1 MIKILR
7 HWIDIVEGVVANTLI
22 YRVSPFTA
30 QGEKNADYIAQIKA
44 QIENEESGLLTG
56 FGKYAEYSD
65 FNKNSSANNTERNEF
80 YLLNDKLRK
89 YKEQADKKR
98 RDAIIK
104 KKQDRRAE
112 LIGYAQA
119 GAEQYDDY
127 MDIAQSHVAKIAS
140 KNAGKLEKQGNS
152 LKLMA
157 KRQIKY

>member
-1 MIKILR
+1 MVKSLR
-7 HWIDIVEGVVANTLI
+7 HYIDIVEGIIPNTLVN
-22 YRVSPFTA
+22 RVSPFTA
-30 QGEKNADYIAQIKA
+30 QSEQNDEYLTRIKA

-89 YKEQADKKR
+89 YKEQADKER

-127 MDIAQSHVAKIAS
+127 MDIAQTHVAKIAS

>member
-1 MIKILR
+1 MDKSLR

-22 YRVSPFTA
+22 NRVSPFTV
-30 QGEKNADYIAQIKA
+30 QSEQNADYIAQIKA
-44 QIENEESGLLTG
+44 EIENEESGLLTG
-56 FGKYAEYSD
+56 FGKHAEYSD
-65 FNKNSSANNTERNEF
+65 FNKNSSANNTERNEH
-80 YLLNDKLRK
+80 YMLIDKLRK
-89 YKEQADKKR
+89 YKEQADKER

-127 MDIAQSHVAKIAS
+127 MDIAQSHVAKMAS
-140 KNAGKLEKQGNS
+140 KNASKLEKQSNA

-157 KRQIKY
+157 KRTI

>member
-1 MIKILR
+1 MVKSLR
-7 HWIDIVEGVVANTLI
+7 HYIDIVEGIIPNTLVN
-22 YRVSPFTA
+22 RVSPFTA
-30 QGEKNADYIAQIKA
+30 QSEQNDEYLTRIKA

-65 FNKNSSANNTERNEF
+65 FNKNSSGANTERNEF

-89 YKEQADKKR
+89 YQQQAEKER

-119 GAEQYDDY
+119 GAEQYDNY
-127 MDIAQSHVAKIAS
+127 MNIAQTHVAKMAS
-140 KNAGKLEKQGNS
+140 KNASKLEKQSNA

-157 KRQIKY
+157 KRTI

>member
-1 MIKILR
+1 MVKSLR
-7 HWIDIVEGVVANTLI
+7 HYIDIVEGVIPNTLVN
-22 YRVSPFTA
+22 RVSPFTA
-30 QGEKNADYIAQIKA
+30 QSEQNDEYLTRIKA

-65 FNKNSSANNTERNEF
+65 FNKNSSGANTERNEF

-89 YKEQADKKR
+89 YQQQAEKER

-104 KKQDRRAE
+104 NKQDRRAE

-119 GAEQYDDY
+119 GAEQYNDY
-127 MDIAQSHVAKIAS
+127 MDLAQTHVAKMAS
-140 KNAGKLEKQGNS
+140 KNASKLEKQSNA

-157 KRQIKY
+157 KRTI

>member
-1 MIKILR
+1 MDKNLR
-7 HWIDIVEGVVANTLI
+7 HWIDIVEGVVPNTLI
-22 YRVSPFTA
+22 NRVSPFTL
-30 QGEKNADYIAQIKA
+30 QGKKNSDYIAQIKA
-44 QIENEESGLLTG
+44 EIENEESGLLTG

-89 YKEQADKKR
+89 YKEQADKER

-127 MDIAQSHVAKIAS
+127 MDIAQSHVAKMAS
-140 KNAGKLEKQGNS
+140 KNTSKLEKQS
-152 LKLMA
+152 TALKLMA
-157 KRQIKY
+157 KRTI

>member
-1 MIKILR
+1 MDKSLR
-7 HWIDIVEGVVANTLI
+7 HWIDIVEGVVPNTLI
-22 YRVSPFTA
+22 NRVSPFTV
-30 QGEKNADYIAQIKA
+30 QSEKNADYIAGIKA
-44 QIENEESGLLTG
+44 EIENEESGLLTG

-89 YKEQADKKR
+89 YQQQADKER

-127 MDIAQSHVAKIAS
+127 MDIAQSHVAKMAS
-140 KNAGKLEKQGNS
+140 KNASKLEKQSNA

-157 KRQIKY
+157 KRTI

>member
-1 MIKILR
+1 MVKSLR
-7 HWIDIVEGVVANTLI
+7 HYIDIVEGIIPNTLVN
-22 YRVSPFTA
+22 RVSPFTA
-30 QGEKNADYIAQIKA
+30 QSEQNDEYLTRIKA

-65 FNKNSSANNTERNEF
+65 FNKNSSGANTERNEF

-89 YKEQADKKR
+89 YQQQAEKER

-104 KKQDRRAE
+104 NKQNRRAE

-119 GAEQYDDY
+119 GAEQYNDY
-127 MDIAQSHVAKIAS
+127 MDIAQTHVAKMAS
-140 KNAGKLEKQGNS
+140 KNSSKLEKQSNA

-157 KRQIKY
+157 KRTI

>member
-1 MIKILR
+1 MVKSLR
-7 HWIDIVEGVVANTLI
+7 HYIDIVEGIIPNTLVN
-22 YRVSPFTA
+22 RVSPFTA
-30 QGEKNADYIAQIKA
+30 QSEQNDEYLTRIKA

-65 FNKNSSANNTERNEF
+65 FNKNSSGANTERNEF

-89 YKEQADKKR
+89 YQQQADKER

-127 MDIAQSHVAKIAS
+127 MDIAQTHVAKMAS
-140 KNAGKLEKQGNS
+140 KNASKLEKQS
-152 LKLMA
+152 TALKLMA
-157 KRQIKY
+157 QRTI

>member
-1 MIKILR
+1 MDKSLR

-22 YRVSPFTA
+22 NRVSPFTA
-30 QGEKNADYIAQIKA
+30 QSEQNADYIAQIKA
-44 QIENEESGLLTG
+44 EIENEESGLLTG

-80 YLLNDKLRK
+80 YLLNDKLRN
-89 YKEQADKKR
+89 YEQQADTER

-119 GAEQYDDY
+119 GAEQYNDY
-127 MDIAQSHVAKIAS
+127 MDLAQTHVAKMAS
-140 KNAGKLEKQGNS
+140 KNASKFSKQRDAIS
-152 LKLMA
+152 IMA
-157 KRQIKY
+157 KRAF

>member
-1 MIKILR
+1 MVKSLR
-7 HWIDIVEGVVANTLI
+7 HYIDIVEGIIPNTLVN
-22 YRVSPFTA
+22 RVSPFTA
-30 QGEKNADYIAQIKA
+30 QSEQNDEYLTRIKA

-65 FNKNSSANNTERNEF
+65 FNKNSSGANTERNEF

-89 YKEQADKKR
+89 YQQQAEKER

-104 KKQDRRAE
+104 NKENRRAE

-127 MDIAQSHVAKIAS
+127 MDIAQTHVAKMAS
-140 KNAGKLEKQGNS
+140 KNTSKLEKQS
-152 LKLMA
+152 TALKLMA
-157 KRQIKY
+157 KRTI

>member
-1 MIKILR
+1 MDKSLR
-7 HWIDIVEGVVANTLI
+7 HWIDIVEGVVPNTLI
-22 YRVSPFTA
+22 NRVSPFTV
-30 QGEKNADYIAQIKA
+30 QSEQNADYIAQIKA
-44 QIENEESGLLTG
+44 EIENEESGLLTG

-140 KNAGKLEKQGNS
+140 KNAGKLEKQGNA

-157 KRQIKY
+157 KRTI

>member
-1 MIKILR
+1 MVKSLR
-7 HWIDIVEGVVANTLI
+7 HYIDIVEGIIPNTLVN
-22 YRVSPFTA
+22 RVSPFTA
-30 QGEKNADYIAQIKA
+30 QSEQNDEYLTRIKA

-56 FGKYAEYSD
+56 FGKYAEYSN
-65 FNKNSSANNTERNEF
+65 FNKNSRGANTERNEF

-89 YKEQADKKR
+89 YQQQAEKER

-104 KKQDRRAE
+104 NKQDRRAE